1 MSRANETQSVLSEE
15 DLMIQDTLS
24 MTDEERL
31 DLLVSLMVDRMI
43 EDDSSGGELST
54 GIAGLRP

>member
-1 MSRANETQSVLSEE
+1 MSQASKPGRTLSEE

-31 DLLVSLMVDRMI
+31 DLLVSLIVDKII
-43 EDDSSGGELST
+43 EDDASGGELYARIRAAQS
-54 GIAGLRP
+54 

>member
-1 MSRANETQSVLSEE
+1 MSQANETHSALSEE

-31 DLLVSLMVDRMI
+31 DLLVSLIVDKMI
-43 EDDSSGGELST
+43 ADDTSGGELYA
-54 GIAGLRP
+54 GIVGSQS

>member
-1 MSRANETQSVLSEE
+1 MSQANETQSVLSEE

-43 EDDSSGGELST
+43 EDDSSGGEFYARIVRLQT
-54 GIAGLRP
+54 

>member
-1 MSRANETQSVLSEE
+1 MSQANEAHSALSEE

-31 DLLVSLMVDRMI
+31 DLLVSLMVDKMI
-43 EDDSSGGELST
+43 ADDTSGSELYARIVGSQ
-54 GIAGLRP
+54 P

>member
-1 MSRANETQSVLSEE
+1 MSQANEAHSALSKE

-31 DLLVSLMVDRMI
+31 DLLVSLMVDKMI
-43 EDDSSGGELST
+43 ADDTSGGELYARIVGSQ
-54 GIAGLRP
+54 P